1 MLNAWSHRQ
10 NILDFKW
17 LCIIWTIK
25 IVIFFFLNIRK
36 MLKTLSSRIGSVIF
50 IVTLSAFLILCSCF
64 HIFWNVDAPLFR
76 IAWLVP
82 CWQFLKF
89 ILCILTNNCVSFEV
103 SSKALFL
110 QTTFQLSSLI
120 SFIIRKTLWCANAI
134 LPCEW
139 FYSRRL
145 FLFWFIIESISVAY
159 LNKKID
165 SNQGR

>member
-1 MLNAWSHRQ
+1 
-10 NILDFKW
+10 
-17 LCIIWTIK
+17 
-25 IVIFFFLNIRK
+25 

-50 IVTLSAFLILCSCF
+50 IVILSVFLISCSCF
-64 HIFWNVDAPLFR
+64 FHIICDVDAPLFR

-110 QTTFQLSSLI
+110 QTTFRLSRLI
-120 SFIIRKTLWCANAI
+120 SVIILKTLWCANAI
-134 LPCEW
+134 LLCEW
-139 FYSRRL
+139 LYSRRL
-145 FLFWFIIESISVAY
+145 FLFWFIIESISFAY

>member
-1 MLNAWSHRQ
+1 MVQSSKHFGFQMALRYMEP
-10 NILDFKW
+10 LKF
-17 LCIIWTIK
+17 L
-25 IVIFFFLNIRK
+25 IFLFLEKYQKDVENFVERV
-36 MLKTLSSRIGSVIF
+36 GSVIF
-50 IVTLSAFLILCSCF
+50 IVILSVFLISCRCF
-64 HIFWNVDAPLFR
+64 HIICDFDAPLFR

-89 ILCILTNNCVSFEV
+89 ILCILTNNCVSFAV

-110 QTTFQLSSLI
+110 QTTFQLSRLI
-120 SFIIRKTLWCANAI
+120 SVIILKTLWCANAI
-134 LPCEW
+134 LLCEW

-145 FLFWFIIESISVAY
+145 FLFWFIIESISFAY